1 MENRKIVNAT
11 PVTLND
17 ITFKSK
23 LEGKLFNVL
32 VKEGFNPRYEPY
44 KFHIWEGFK
53 PAVPFYERNKKTK
66 SITLNDKKIM
76 DITYTPDIVFD
87 YKEHRIFVEVKPD
100 GFTNDVYPYKQK
112 LFRKYMETELTNL
125 KPVFV
130 RVGTIRNL
138 KEFINILKTNYNQI
152 DEEA

>member
-1 MENRKIVNAT
+1 MENRKVVNAT
-11 PVTLND
+11 PTTLND

-23 LEGKLFNVL
+23 LEGKLFKVL
-32 VKEGFNPRYEPY
+32 VDEGLNPRYEPY

-66 SITLNDKKIM
+66 SISLNDKKII
-76 DITYTPDIVFD
+76 DITYTPDISFD
-87 YKEHRIFVEVKPD
+87 YKGYRVFVEVKPD
-100 GFTNDVYPYKQK
+100 NFTNDVYPYKQK

-125 KPVFV
+125 RPIFV

-138 KEFINILKTNYNQI
+138 KEFIEILKENYN
-152 DEEA
+152 EEA